1 MLDIK
6 NAEPGE
12 NSETQQCQQLIS
24 PLHFPLPQIQEKE
37 PLVDLA
43 IRRENSLTCL
53 VR

>member
-1 MLDIK
+1 
-6 NAEPGE
+6 
-12 NSETQQCQQLIS
+12 
-24 PLHFPLPQIQEKE
+24 LPQIQEKE